1 MGWHDK
7 LSHAALMNRVTGRV
21 DPSPSNY
28 KFPRLPLA
36 RFSLDLLLG
45 RPRSFLKDSQTVMA
59 ANPYRRQVQGLD
71 NVPSEGPF
79 VLVSNHYTRRGLQV
93 YHCGM
98 FITTV
103 IAERRPRSPDIRWVI
118 TSEWYGYRIGP
129 IPIPVW
135 LIRWVFRRVANMHG
149 LVVMPRQASLA
160 AGRAAVLRRIARIA
174 QREPIGLMP
183 EAGGSGVLREPL
195 EGSGLFLQALSER
208 GLPLVPAG
216 VWEEDDTLTVSFG
229 EPFALPLAKEGP
241 RQEQDRQ
248 AREQVMVAVGRL
260 LPPAY
265 WGYYS
270 EAIQRSL
277 SEG

>member
-1 MGWHDK
+1 MSRD
-7 LSHAALMNRVTGRV
+7 TGPV
-21 DPSPSNY
+21 DPGPPKY
-28 KFPRLPLA
+28 KFPRLPLVG
-36 RFSLDLLLG
+36 FGLGLLLG

-59 ANPYRRQVQGLD
+59 ANPYRRQVQGLE

-103 IAERRPRSPDIRWVI
+103 IAERRPLSPGICWVI

-135 LIRWVFRRVANMHG
+135 LLRWVFKRVAKIYE

-160 AGRAAVLRRIARIA
+160 MGRAAVLRHIARIG
-174 QREPIGLMP
+174 QSEPIGLMP

-195 EGSGLFLQALSER
+195 EDSGLFLQALSQR
-208 GLPLVPAG
+208 GLPLVPTG
-216 VWEEDDTLTVSFG
+216 VWEEDGTLIVRFG
-229 EPFALPLAKEGP
+229 EPFALSVAKEGS
-241 RQEQDRQ
+241 RQEQDRR
-248 AREQVMVAVGRL
+248 ARERVMVAVGRL

-265 WGYYS
+265 WGYYR

-277 SEG
+277 GEG

>member
-1 MGWHDK
+1 MSRG
-7 LSHAALMNRVTGRV
+7 ARPAN
-21 DPSPSNY
+21 PSPPSY

-36 RFSLDLLLG
+36 RFGLDLFLG
-45 RPRSFLKDSQTVMA
+45 RRRSLLKDSQTVMA
-59 ANPYRRQVQGLD
+59 ANPCRRQVRGLE
-71 NVPSEGPF
+71 NVPSEGSF
-79 VLVSNHYTRRGLQV
+79 VLVTNHYARPGLQV

-103 IAERRPRSPDIRWVI
+103 IVERRPLSPDIRWII
-118 TSEWYGYRIGP
+118 TSEWYGYRMGP
-129 IPIPVW
+129 IPIPPW
-135 LIRWVFRRVANMHG
+135 LIRWLFRRAGKVYG
-149 LVVMPRQASLA
+149 LVIMPRRASLA
-160 AGRAAVLRRIARIA
+160 VGRAAVLRRVARIA

-183 EAGGSGVLREPL
+183 EAGGSGILREAL

-216 VWEEDDTLTVSFG
+216 VWEEDDTLIVSFG
-229 EPFALPLAKEGP
+229 EPFALSVAKEGS

-260 LPPAY
+260 LPPTY
-265 WGYYS
+265 WGYYA

-277 SEG
+277 GDG

>member
-1 MGWHDK
+1 MSADTGPAN
-7 LSHAALMNRVTGRV
+7 LS
-21 DPSPSNY
+21 PPNY
-28 KFPRLPLA
+28 AFPRLPLVG
-36 RFSLDLLLG
+36 FGLDLLLG

-59 ANPYRRQVQGLD
+59 ANPYRRQAQGLE
-71 NVPSEGPF
+71 NVPPEGPF
-79 VLVSNHYTRRGLQV
+79 VLVTNHYARRGLQP
-93 YHCGM
+93 YHFGM

-103 IAERRPRSPDIRWVI
+103 IAERRRLSPAIRWVI

-135 LIRWVFRRVANMHG
+135 LIRWLFRRVG
-149 LVVMPRQASLA
+149 KVYGQVVMPRQASLA
-160 AGRAAVLRRIARIA
+160 VGRAAVLRRIARIA
-174 QREPIGLMP
+174 QSEPIGLMP
-183 EAGGSGVLREPL
+183 EAGGSGILQEPL

-216 VWEEDDTLTVSFG
+216 VWEEDDTLMVSFG
-229 EPFALPLAKEGP
+229 EPFALSVAKEGP
-241 RQEQDRQ
+241 RQERDRQ
-248 AREQVMVAVGRL
+248 AREQVMVAIGRL

-270 EAIQRSL
+270 EAVQRSL

>member
-1 MGWHDK
+1 MSAD
-7 LSHAALMNRVTGRV
+7 TGPADRS
-21 DPSPSNY
+21 SPNY
-28 KFPRLPLA
+28 EFPRLPLIG
-36 RFSLDLLLG
+36 FGLDLLLG
-45 RPRSFLKDSQTVMA
+45 RPRSFLKDSRRVMA
-59 ANPYRRQVQGLD
+59 ANPYRRQAQGLE

-79 VLVSNHYTRRGLQV
+79 VLVTNHYTRRGLRA
-93 YHCGM
+93 YHFAM
-98 FITTV
+98 FITTA
-103 IAERRPRSPDIRWVI
+103 IAQRRPLSPAICWVI
-118 TSEWYGYRIGP
+118 TSEWYGYHVGP

-135 LIRWVFRRVANMHG
+135 LIRWVFRRVAKVYG
-149 LVVMPRQASLA
+149 LVVMPRQASRGV
-160 AGRAAVLRRIARIA
+160 GRAAVLRHIARIA
-174 QREPIGLMP
+174 QRESIGLMP
-183 EAGGSGVLREPL
+183 EAGGSGILREPL

-208 GLPLVPAG
+208 GLPLVPTG
-216 VWEEDDTLTVSFG
+216 VWEEDDTLMISFG
-229 EPFALPLAKEGP
+229 EPFALSVAKEGP

>member
-1 MGWHDK
+1 
-7 LSHAALMNRVTGRV
+7 
-21 DPSPSNY
+21 
-28 KFPRLPLA
+28 
-36 RFSLDLLLG
+36 
-45 RPRSFLKDSQTVMA
+45 MA
-59 ANPYRRQVQGLD
+59 ANHYRRQAQGLE

-79 VLVSNHYTRRGLQV
+79 VLVTNHYARRGLRT
-93 YHCGM
+93 YHCAM

-103 IAERRPRSPDIRWVI
+103 IAERRPLSPAIRWVI

-135 LIRWVFRRVANMHG
+135 LIRWVFRRVGKVYG
-149 LVVMPRQASLA
+149 LLVMPRQASRA
-160 AGRAAVLRRIARIA
+160 VGRAAVLRRIARVA
-174 QREPIGLMP
+174 QRETIGVTP
-183 EAGGSGVLREPL
+183 EAGGSGILREPL

-208 GLPLVPAG
+208 GLPLVPTG
-216 VWEEDDTLTVSFG
+216 VWEEDGTLMVRFG
-229 EPFALPLAKEGP
+229 EPFALSVAREGS
-241 RQEQDRQ
+241 RQEQDRR

-265 WGYYS
+265 WGHYR

>member
-1 MGWHDK
+1 MSADTRP
-7 LSHAALMNRVTGRV
+7 AN
-21 DPSPSNY
+21 PSPPNY
-28 KFPRLPLA
+28 EFPRLPLVG
-36 RFSLDLLLG
+36 FGLDLLLG
-45 RPRSFLKDSQTVMA
+45 RRRSFLKDSQTVMA
-59 ANPYRRQVQGLD
+59 ANPYRRQAQGLE
-71 NVPSEGPF
+71 NVPSEDPF
-79 VLVSNHYTRRGLQV
+79 VLVTNHYARRGLRT
-93 YHCGM
+93 YHCAM

-103 IAERRPRSPDIRWVI
+103 IAERRPLSPAIRWII

-135 LIRWVFRRVANMHG
+135 LIRWTFRQVGKVYG
-149 LVVMPRQASLA
+149 LVVMPRQASRA
-160 AGRAAVLRRIARIA
+160 VGRAAVLRRIARIA
-174 QREPIGLMP
+174 QRESIGVTP

-208 GLPLVPAG
+208 GLPLVPTG
-216 VWEEDDTLTVSFG
+216 VWEEDGTLIVSFG
-229 EPFALPLAKEGP
+229 EPFALSVAKEGP

-260 LPPAY
+260 LPLAY
-265 WGYYS
+265 WGHYR

>member
-1 MGWHDK
+1 MSQH
-7 LSHAALMNRVTGRV
+7 TGGAN
-21 DPSPSNY
+21 PSPPNY
-28 KFPRLPLA
+28 EFPRLPLA
-36 RFSLDLLLG
+36 GFALDLLLA
-45 RPRSFLKDSQTVMA
+45 RRRSFLKDSQTVMA
-59 ANPYRRQVQGLD
+59 ANPYRRQAQGPE

-79 VLVSNHYTRRGLQV
+79 VLVTNHYARRGLRT
-93 YHCGM
+93 YHCAM

-103 IAERRPRSPDIRWVI
+103 IAERRPLSPNIRWII
-118 TSEWYGYRIGP
+118 TSEWYGYHIGP

-135 LIRWVFRRVANMHG
+135 LIRWVFRRVGKVYG
-149 LVVMPRQASLA
+149 LMVMPRQASRA
-160 AGRAAVLRRIARIA
+160 MGRAAVLRRVARIA
-174 QREPIGLMP
+174 QRESIGVTP

-208 GLPLVPAG
+208 GLPLVPTG
-216 VWEEDDTLTVSFG
+216 IWEEDDTLIVSFG
-229 EPFALPLAKEGP
+229 EPFALSVAKEGP
-241 RQEQDRQ
+241 RQDQDRR

>member
-1 MGWHDK
+1 MSRGTG
-7 LSHAALMNRVTGRV
+7 AANVSL
-21 DPSPSNY
+21 PSY
-28 KFPRLPLA
+28 EFPRLPLA
-36 RFSLDLLLG
+36 RFGLDLLLG
-45 RPRSFLKDSQTVMA
+45 RRRSFLKDSQRVMA
-59 ANPYRRQVQGLD
+59 ANPYRREVRGLD

-79 VLVSNHYTRRGLQV
+79 VLVTNHYGRRGLQT
-93 YHCGM
+93 YHHGM

-103 IAERRPRSPDIRWVI
+103 IAERRPLSPDICWII
-118 TSEWYGYRIGP
+118 TSEWYGYHVGP

-135 LIRWVFRRVANMHG
+135 LIRWVFRRVG
-149 LVVMPRQASLA
+149 KVYGVVVMPRQASLA
-160 AGRAAVLRRIARIA
+160 VGRAAVLRRIARIA

-183 EAGGSGVLREPL
+183 EAGGSGILREPL

-208 GLPLVPAG
+208 GLPLVPTG
-216 VWEEDDTLTVSFG
+216 VWEEDDTLIVRFG
-229 EPFALPLAKEGP
+229 EPFTLPVAKEGS

-265 WGYYS
+265 WGYYR